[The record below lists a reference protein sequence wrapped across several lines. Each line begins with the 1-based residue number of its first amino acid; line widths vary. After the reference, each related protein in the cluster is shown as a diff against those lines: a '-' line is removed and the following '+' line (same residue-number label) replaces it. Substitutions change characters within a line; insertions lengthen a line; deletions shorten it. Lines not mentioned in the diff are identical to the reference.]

1 MNTDTNAANL
11 LSEHVCVLILQM
23 HRQCQTGAKRQ
34 IESIIR
40 AHCRHSVDISNFD
53 IQHDH
58 LIAKCSSLFD
68 QKRDLAILVESL
80 DSFVIDK
87 LNDWAG
93 ALLIFVALS

>member
-34 IESIIR
+34 IEGIIR
-40 AHCRHSVDISNFD
+40 SHCRHSVDISHFD

-58 LIAKCSSLFD
+58 LIAKRSSLFD